1 VSRLTTQNSGALAA
15 RLRPSLLQ
23 RRFAAGLSG
32 RVVGAERGR
41 QQRVDGRVPD
51 SGVDTVEDALEFM
64 GPAAQQAVEAAA
76 LVVVLDLAG
85 VAGAHGADP
94 VGVVQPGL
102 HEVEAAVELDAVHR
116 EVMGRQAQLGK
127 VGSIEDAL

>member
-1 VSRLTTQNSGALAA
+1 
-15 RLRPSLLQ
+15 
-23 RRFAAGLSG
+23 
-32 RVVGAERGR
+32 
-41 QQRVDGRVPD
+41 
-51 SGVDTVEDALEFM
+51 M

-116 EVMGRQAQLGK
+116 EVMGGQAQLAE
-127 VGSIEDAL
+127 VGGVEDALVGQVVDGEQAGREACPRRSASARR